1 MEFGATE
8 LGNKICL
15 SARTE
20 LIKILQQGADG
31 VLKWRIRIEN
41 MYQRTLATCSGNTT
55 INDCIPQ
62 FSPSSLVF
70 VLRSDQ
76 LNYFENNGLHT
87 KYTLKTASSNISP
100 DGFREEGVEWHESST
115 VIIPSE
121 GHLVSHFK

>member
-41 MYQRTLATCSGNTT
+41 MYRGTLATCSGNTT
-55 INDCIPQ
+55 VD
-62 FSPSSLVF
+62 
-70 VLRSDQ
+70 
-76 LNYFENNGLHT
+76 
-87 KYTLKTASSNISP
+87 
-100 DGFREEGVEWHESST
+100 
-115 VIIPSE
+115 
-121 GHLVSHFK
+121 